1 MHQHLCLK
9 DIHHDIYVHCKTLYF
24 LLILIKVCLQD
35 RFEVSNKS
43 ITKLNNMELIILTN
57 LIINFKMIE
66 WSSRPS
72 DLYFF
77 CQYVTTVW
85 EIDIS
90 TQLFV
95 ELRSAVDLASD

>member
-1 MHQHLCLK
+1 
-9 DIHHDIYVHCKTLYF
+9 
-24 LLILIKVCLQD
+24 
-35 RFEVSNKS
+35 
-43 ITKLNNMELIILTN
+43 MELIILTN

-66 WSSRPS
+66 WSSRPR

-77 CQYVTTVW
+77 CQYVTIVW

-90 TQLFV
+90 TQLYV

>member
-1 MHQHLCLK
+1 
-9 DIHHDIYVHCKTLYF
+9 
-24 LLILIKVCLQD
+24 
-35 RFEVSNKS
+35 
-43 ITKLNNMELIILTN
+43 MELIILTN